1 MYARSCSLCE
11 EGTSFCA
18 GLISRK
24 FLEFVFIFLTGLHSG
39 SSAFFF
45 VRVSVSIDFLSNSKE
60 DSPIYCIVFDYF
72 CADWDGL
79 WDYQKCFKGDIFSL
93 AAYEFCECVILHHKY
108 QKNPNSS

>member
-1 MYARSCSLCE
+1 MQWFFCS
-11 EGTSFCA
+11 GFPPFANSYHT
-18 GLISRK
+18 
-24 FLEFVFIFLTGLHSG
+24 V
-39 SSAFFF
+39 
-45 VRVSVSIDFLSNSKE
+45 VSVSIDFLSNSKE

-93 AAYEFCECVILHHKY
+93 AAYEFCEYVILHHKY